1 MDLLIKAFELSN
13 KIINEEYLNDD
24 WKSILDDIAE
34 LFDVDGAFI
43 GLWENDVIR
52 FKHSS
57 FFMRDNFPKEK
68 FPELYEV
75 PLKKRKEFHDKLERD
90 GFIKIDDYQKYKHAL
105 KPWIEIGLKS
115 LLAVAIQTKNSTY
128 GSLHLISLTKQKDFS
143 SNEIEILKK
152 IADSI
157 ASELEKQ
164 RYIEEIEKEKEKNKR
179 QLEFI
184 SLLDHKLQY
193 KLSANFIAEA
203 LRKIKAMVKADMA
216 SLLFAS
222 EDLYIQVND
231 GTTFGT
237 IEDSRNLPI
246 YNLWRSNAT
255 QISEICIQRS
265 KSPFAV
271 FIPIVSFNRAVAIFC
286 FSFDREPPDE
296 FKRELPNL
304 QIALTHFISI
314 IHTYKNIKIVSNK
327 LSETEEGLIEAF
339 VSATEAKDVYTKG
352 HSEHVA
358 VYARIIAK
366 KLGFDLNQQE
376 MIYNAGLLHD
386 IGKIG
391 IPDMILL
398 KPTRLTKFEYE
409 IIKYHPIISY
419 EIIKNVP
426 KFRSIAKCIRHHH
439 EKMDGSGYPDGLKG
453 DQIELGARILT
464 IADIFDA
471 LTTDRP
477 YRKGLTPEEAIRILK
492 KEKVDQNIL
501 AKVENELIEGFLKET
516 KITNTYLP
524 ESIEKIRREMIDFDF
539 MTGLKR
545 RSFLIREID
554 RLIKKG
560 KPFVLFMVDIK
571 NTSYINY
578 RYGREIGDKIIM
590 FVAEE
595 LKKIAKKEALSRVGA
610 DSFMF
615 IHLSENA
622 EAFQS
627 IMEHELRQ
635 GIIKK
640 IESKS
645 CIINRNE
652 AEKIIGCHITFARFP
667 QEGKTAEEL
676 MYICSLKKKK
686 NAYKKYAEL
695 FNQENI

>member
-1 MDLLIKAFELSN
+1 MDLLIKAFDLSN
-13 KIINEEYLNDD
+13 KITNREYLSDN
-24 WKSILDDIAE
+24 WKSILDGVAE
-34 LFDVDGAFI
+34 LFGVDGAFI
-43 GLWENDVIR
+43 GLWEDDVIR

-75 PLKKRKEFHDKLERD
+75 PLKKRRHFHEKLKKD
-90 GFIKIDDYQKYKHAL
+90 GFIKIYNYQKYKYSL
-105 KPWIEIGLKS
+105 KPWIKVGLKS
-115 LLAVAIQTKNSTY
+115 LLAVAIQTKSTIY
-128 GSLHLISLTKQKDFS
+128 GSLHLISLTKHKKFS
-143 SNEIEILKK
+143 SEKVEVLKK

-179 QLEFI
+179 QLEFL
-184 SLLDHKLQY
+184 SLLDHQLKY

-203 LRKIKAMVKADMA
+203 LKKIKVMVNANTA

-231 GTTFGT
+231 STVFGT
-237 IEDSRNLPI
+237 INDSKNSPI
-246 YNLWRSNAT
+246 YNLWKNNAT
-255 QISEICIQRS
+255 EISEACIPHS

-271 FIPIVSFNRAVAIFC
+271 FIPIVSFDRAVAIFC
-286 FSFDREPPDE
+286 FSFDKEPSNE
-296 FKRELPNL
+296 FKRELSNL

-314 IHTYKNIKIVSNK
+314 VHTYKNIKIVSSK

-358 VYARIIAK
+358 VYSKIIAK
-366 KLGFDLNQQE
+366 KLGLDIHQQE

-398 KPTRLTKFEYE
+398 KPTDLTPFEYE

-426 KFRSIAKCIRHHH
+426 KFRSIATCIRHHH

-453 DQIELGARILT
+453 DQIELGARILA

-477 YRKGLTPEEAIRILK
+477 YRKGLSPEEAIKILK
-492 KEKVDQNIL
+492 EEKIDQNIL
-501 AKVENELIEGFLKET
+501 KKVENELIEGFLKET
-516 KITNTYLP
+516 RINKTYLP
-524 ESIEKIRREMIDFDF
+524 EDIEKLRRDIIDFDF

-545 RSFLIREID
+545 RSFLIHKID
-554 RLIKKG
+554 KLIKDK
-560 KPFVLFMVDIK
+560 KPFTLFMVDIK
-571 NTSYINY
+571 NTSYLNY
-578 RYGREIGDKIIM
+578 KYGREVGDKIIM

-615 IHLSENA
+615 IYLSENA

-627 IMEHELRQ
+627 LMEWELKQ

-645 CIINRNE
+645 CIISKDE
-652 AEKIIGCHITFARFP
+652 AKKIIGCHITFARFP
-667 QEGKTAEEL
+667 QEGKSAEEL

-695 FNQENI
+695 FGQEAI